1 MYFSLFFPYFFTIF
15 TSHLDELFYEQCILS
30 LPHLYLMYF
39 LMLSIQYKDI
49 ITVYILH
56 IQVQYS
62 SLFLQIQIKI
72 ITTILVTFYYL
83 IFFPLSC
90 ILDSFYSIFSLFF
103 IFSWCFLSF
112 YIVFCL
118 FFIVYI
124 TLFFVNHFDVV
135 SLKNK
140 LCITYYGFWI
150 FPKI

>member
-1 MYFSLFFPYFFTIF
+1 MLLSFHLRVCSLIIRLLSFSLFFPYFFTIF

-83 IFFPLSC
+83 IFFSF
-90 ILDSFYSIFSLFF
+90 ILYFRFFLFYFLFIFYIFLMFF
-103 IFSWCFLSF
+103 IILHCFLPIF
-112 YIVFCL
+112 YCL
-118 FFIVYI
+118 
-124 TLFFVNHFDVV
+124 
-135 SLKNK
+135 
-140 LCITYYGFWI
+140 YYLI
-150 FPKI
+150 FR